1 MGVEDSY
8 HRAHRECCL
17 HEKKLPS
24 ALAPQELV
32 TAWKRLR
39 KGLRLLLSLDQFR
52 KIVPHPLSFF
62 AKGWERKCVH
72 DERTTGRG

>member
-1 MGVEDSY
+1 MARRPDLRARDEILTEHELQELQHRLSRLSAWGVDFY

-24 ALAPQELV
+24 ARAIQELV

-39 KGLRLLLSLDQFR
+39 KGR
-52 KIVPHPLSFF
+52 
-62 AKGWERKCVH
+62 
-72 DERTTGRG
+72 